1 MHSSPFEADA
11 GGPAAPPPQTPSGAA
26 DLLAELT
33 GPCTLRD
40 GAVVMVRPIHYEDVQ
55 RLRAFHLGLSP
66 QTLYL
71 RFGHLLGEFP
81 DALAAW
87 LTCVDGDRRMA
98 FVATDTV
105 DEVASAHETII
116 AVARYDHVRP
126 LVAEMAAVVADRW
139 QGRGLAPHV
148 LYRLAVYARSRGYTT
163 FIGYVSNKNE
173 RALHALV
180 RGTLPYTLKYLDAY
194 TLLVA
199 IDITHV
205 GAPDR
210 PARAGGE
217 SGGDQ
222 EPGDQA
228 SGADQAPQAPE
239 GGGAPH

>member
-1 MHSSPFEADA
+1 MHSLPFEDSP
-11 GGPAAPPPQTPSGAA
+11 GEPAASPLAQTPDGTAE
-26 DLLAELT
+26 LLAALT

-40 GAVVMVRPIHYEDVQ
+40 GVVVMVRPIRHEDVQ
-55 RLRAFHLGLSP
+55 RLQAFHLGLSP

-71 RFGHLLGEFP
+71 RFGHLLGGFP

-105 DEVASAHETII
+105 DVVASAREAII

-139 QGRGLAPHV
+139 QGRGLGPHV
-148 LYRLAVYARSRGYTT
+148 LYRLALYARSRGYTT
-163 FIGYVSNKNE
+163 FIGYMSNKNA
-173 RALHALV
+173 RAVHALV
-180 RGTLPYTLKYLDAY
+180 RGALPYTLKYLDAY
-194 TLLVA
+194 TLQAA

-210 PARAGGE
+210 PASAGRE

-222 EPGDQA
+222 EPGDQPSA
-228 SGADQAPQAPE
+228 DCPSGGD
-239 GGGAPH
+239 